1 MKGLYAVGKGFV
13 TYVSSVLYLAHLVA
27 AGAAVDAARKALEG
41 PR

>member
-1 MKGLYAVGKGFV
+1 MRGLYAVGKGIM

-27 AGAAVDAARKALEG
+27 AGAAVDAARRALDG